1 MTDTPD
7 ARRLATILSIDIA
20 GFSRASELD
29 EVAAARNVQLLRQI
43 VGERAAH
50 HKGRIFNTAGD
61 GVMLEF
67 PTVADGVAGALDIA
81 EAAAEA
87 RKDGLPLIRLGLHV
101 GDVTVLGNGDLIGAG
116 VNVAARVQQ
125 RAEPGEILTTG
136 DVRNLFATQSAAQ
149 FTRQGGAQLDKMARQ
164 VDLFALERPG
174 FKARRTW
181 AKALKQNRYRW
192 MQAGIAAG
200 LAILVTAAMILLM
213 RSSPEGM
220 RAARGESGRQPV
232 VAVTQFEN
240 ISGDATLDYFSA
252 GMTEEIQHALS
263 RIPGIRVVAR
273 AEGYTGDVSRG
284 TTHVLTG
291 SVRKNGDRVRVSA
304 QLARAGGEIL
314 WNDSYERPIAE
325 TVAVQDEIA
334 REVARALSVI
344 APESTKS
351 ASIDPRAFELYLR
364 GRDLWRKGG
373 EGSITP
379 KGAIADLE
387 EAVKIAP
394 DFARAWVALASAYAQ
409 RQNWFTGDEQ
419 MALIEKA
426 RAAASKALQLDQ
438 RLGEAYVVLG
448 RFDPS
453 NDWAVRGA
461 LFAKAV
467 AAEPNDADVLT
478 LYSGFWLSEIGQSQ
492 ETVRQLAKA
501 YEIDPTSGILL
512 NQYMQ
517 ALVAIGDVATAE
529 KVIEERAAVFP
540 EAGTMRQII
549 LVDKLRKGDFAGA
562 KAERDRLF
570 AVFDQLSAAYPAAKL
585 GEAKVQI
592 NAIIDALE
600 SKDAEKIDTLVAHM
614 REDLDKGQS
623 AAAQTTFDLMLMG
636 RSDLAQEVLAKLYL
650 QDGYRIEATAD
661 QPLNMVPAT
670 YPYGRVPTN
679 YLMNDFFRPLRQS
692 SLFWK
697 IFAAKGLAKYWL
709 DSGQWPDF
717 CGSIG
722 GVAVCKAEAEKA
734 IAAEK
739 TN

>member
-1 MTDTPD
+1 MTDTND

-29 EVAAARNVQLLRQI
+29 EVAAARHVQTLRQI
-43 VGERAAH
+43 SAERAAH

-61 GVMLEF
+61 GLMLEF

-87 RKDGLPLIRLGLHV
+87 RKGGLPPIRLGLHV

-149 FTRQGGAQLDKMARQ
+149 FTRYGGAQLDKMARQ
-164 VDLFALERPG
+164 VDLFALARPG
-174 FKARRTW
+174 FKAKRTLMQR
-181 AKALKQNRYRW
+181 LKRSQYRW
-192 MQAGIAAG
+192 VQAGVAGG
-200 LAILVTAAMILLM
+200 LAILITAAMIFLM
-213 RSSPEGM
+213 RQSPEAQ
-220 RAARGESGRQPV
+220 RAMTGQGRQPV

-240 ISGDATLDYFSA
+240 LSGDAALNYFSA

-263 RIPGIRVVAR
+263 RIRGIRVVAR

-351 ASIDPRAFELYLR
+351 ANIDPRAFELYLR

-373 EGSITP
+373 EGSATP
-379 KGAIADLE
+379 QGAIADLE

-394 DFARAWVALASAYAQ
+394 NFARAWVALASAYAQ

-419 MALIEKA
+419 MALVEKA
-426 RAAASKALQLDQ
+426 RAAASKALELDPT
-438 RLGEAYVVLG
+438 LGEAYMVLG

-453 NDWAVRGA
+453 DDWAVRGA
-461 LFAKAV
+461 LFAKAF

-478 LYSGFWLSEIGQSQ
+478 LYAGFWLSDIGQTN
-492 ETVRQLAKA
+492 EAVRLLAKA

-512 NQYMQ
+512 NQYIQ
-517 ALVAIGDVATAE
+517 ALVAVDDMATVD
-529 KVIEERAAVFP
+529 KVITERAAVLP
-540 EAGTMRQII
+540 EAGTMRQTVM
-549 LVDKLRKGDFAGA
+549 VDKLRKGDFAGA
-562 KAERDRLF
+562 KAERDKLF
-570 AVFDQLSAAYPAAKL
+570 ALYDKLVVDYPNAKL
-585 GEAKVQI
+585 DEAKLHI

-600 SKDAEKIDTLVAHM
+600 TKDTAKIEKIIAVM
-614 REDLDKGQS
+614 REALAKGQ
-623 AAAQTTFDLMLMG
+623 AAAATTTFDFMLMD
-636 RSDLAQEVLAKLYL
+636 RADLAQEVLAELYL
-650 QDGYRIEATAD
+650 RDGYKLDTSDDIPIEA
-661 QPLNMVPAT
+661 VPAS
-670 YPYGRVPTN
+670 YPYGRVPTG
-679 YLMNDFFRPLRQS
+679 YLMNDFFKPLRQS
-692 SLFWK
+692 GLFWQ
-697 IFAAKGLAKYWL
+697 IFARKGLAQYWL
-709 DSGQWPDF
+709 DTGLWPDF
-717 CGSIG
+717 CASIG
-722 GVAVCKAEAEKA
+722 GIATCKAEAEKA
-734 IAAEK
+734 ISAEK
-739 TN
+739 MN

>member
-1 MTDTPD
+1 MTDTTD

-101 GDVTVLGNGDLIGAG
+101 GDVTVLANGDLIGAG

-174 FKARRTW
+174 FKAKRSW
-181 AKALKQNRYRW
+181 ARALKQNRYRW
-192 MQAGIAAG
+192 VQAGIAAV
-200 LAILVTAAMILLM
+200 LALTVTALM
-213 RSSPEGM
+213 VFLMQRDPDAVRVAG
-220 RAARGESGRQPV
+220 GGGRQPV

-240 ISGDATLDYFSA
+240 ISGDPALNYFSA

-344 APESTKS
+344 APQSAKS

-364 GRDLWRKGG
+364 GRDLWRQGG
-373 EGSITP
+373 EGSAVP

-387 EAVKIAP
+387 EAVRIAP
-394 DFARAWVALASAYAQ
+394 EFARAWVALASAYAQ
-409 RQNWFTGDEQ
+409 RQNWFTGAEQ

-426 RAAASKALQLDQ
+426 RAAAAKALEIDPT
-438 RLGEAYVVLG
+438 LGEAYVVLG
-448 RFDPS
+448 RFSPS
-453 NDWAVRGA
+453 NDWAERGA

-467 AAEPNDADVLT
+467 AAEPNDADVIT
-478 LYSGFWLSEIGQSQ
+478 LYAGFWLSEIGQSQ

-517 ALVAIGDVATAE
+517 ALVAVGDVATAE
-529 KVIEERAAVFP
+529 KVITERMAAFP
-540 EAGTMRQII
+540 EAGTMLQIVM
-549 LVDKLRKGDFAGA
+549 VDKLRKGDFAGA
-562 KAERDRLF
+562 KAERDKLF
-570 AVFDQLSAAYPAAKL
+570 AVYDKLSAEYPAAKL
-585 GEAKVQI
+585 GEAKVQVD
-592 NAIIDALE
+592 AIIDALE
-600 SKDAEKIDTLVAHM
+600 TKDPAKIEKIVDHM

-623 AAAQTTFDLMLMG
+623 GAAQTTFDLMLMG

-650 QDGYRIEATAD
+650 QDGYKIEATPD
-661 QPLNMVPAT
+661 KPLAMVPAT

-679 YLMNDFFRPLRQS
+679 YLMNDFFAPLRQS
-692 SLFWK
+692 GLFWK

-717 CGSIG
+717 CTSIG
-722 GVAVCKAEAEKA
+722 GVAVCKEEAEKA
-734 IAAEK
+734 IAAERV
-739 TN
+739 N